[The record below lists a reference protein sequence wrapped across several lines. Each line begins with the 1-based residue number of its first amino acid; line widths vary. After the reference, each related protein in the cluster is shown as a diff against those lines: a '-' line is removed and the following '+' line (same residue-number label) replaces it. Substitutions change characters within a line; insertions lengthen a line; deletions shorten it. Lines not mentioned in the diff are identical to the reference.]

1 MTTSNIETTFKVNY
15 PRGFCDFSCS
25 STKKFIDRDN
35 LLNTKVVGLE
45 DALDTIDC
53 ILSV

>member
-1 MTTSNIETTFKVNY
+1 MTTSNIETSFKVNY
-15 PRGFCDFSCS
+15 PSGFFDFSCS
-25 STKKFIDRDN
+25 RKKKFIDRKN

-45 DALDTIDC
+45 DAFNCIDC